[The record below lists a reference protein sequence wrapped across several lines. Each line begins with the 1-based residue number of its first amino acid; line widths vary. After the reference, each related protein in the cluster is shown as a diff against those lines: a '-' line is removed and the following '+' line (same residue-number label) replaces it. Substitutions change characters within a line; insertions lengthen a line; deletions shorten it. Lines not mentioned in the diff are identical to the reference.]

1 MLEIDKSKYLINP
14 SKPRRKTRHR
24 VRKIEKSIAMLECI
38 RDFACP
44 KDLANMEEK
53 LKHYK
58 DVINDKKLRYPNSL
72 ELCGVKKDISDI
84 QQKIHLNKELI
95 RRSYAKLASMKSYLR
110 NARDLLKEES
120 DTYGAVY
127 SYSKLKIIKSKKEI
141 QDLTATLINLG
152 KEQSTLKKD
161 LKLKQRSLTKVDSD
175 KEKENGRI

>member
-1 MLEIDKSKYLINP
+1 MHELEMSKYLIDS
-14 SKPRRKTRHR
+14 SKPRRKTRYR

-44 KDLANMEEK
+44 KDLANMEET

-58 DVINDKKLRYPNSL
+58 DVINDKKLRYPDSL
-72 ELCGVKKDISDI
+72 ELYGIKKDISDI

-95 RRSYAKLASMKSYLR
+95 RRSYAKLVSMKSYLR
-110 NARDLLKEES
+110 NVRDSLKKES
-120 DTYGAVY
+120 DINGIVY

-141 QDLTATLINLG
+141 QDLTATLIKLG
-152 KEQSTLKKD
+152 KEQSALKKD

-175 KEKENGRI
+175 KEKENG

>member
-1 MLEIDKSKYLINP
+1 MLEIDKSKYLIDP
-14 SKPRRKTRHR
+14 LKPRRKTRHR

-58 DVINDKKLRYPNSL
+58 DVINDKKLRYPDSL

-95 RRSYAKLASMKSYLR
+95 KRSYAKLASMKSYLR
-110 NARDLLKEES
+110 NARDSLKKES

-127 SYSKLKIIKSKKEI
+127 SHSKLKIIKSKKEI
-141 QDLTATLINLG
+141 QDLTATLIKLG
-152 KEQSTLKKD
+152 KEQSD
-161 LKLKQRSLTKVDSD
+161 LKRSLKRYQRSLINTDSN
-175 KEKENGRI
+175 KEKENG